1 MENKLLNTLIEVLKK
16 DERFLSN
23 EWDLLKNKIREKAEI
38 LDEELIWLILDN
50 KILRDTFF
58 INVSDV
64 IVFDNNKFIQFINN
78 KEFLPDSFTSFK
90 NKIWLTNKQG
100 DFISSLDDIV
110 LSWPYKDCILA
121 WWQDKEDVKRDEVFY
136 NEILWSED
144 IDRLLDEKVFTN
156 FKKID
161 KDWEQDLKWF
171 NRDKNWMI
179 KDNLII
185 KWNNL
190 LALHSLKSNFAW
202 KVKLIY
208 IDPPYNTWNDSFK
221 YNDRFN
227 HSTWLTF
234 MKNRLEVAKE
244 LLSKDWVIFVQCDD
258 NEQAY
263 LKVLMDWIF
272 WWDNFISNV
281 IYKRRL
287 SQANLSKNISPI
299 HDFIILYSKTNSTQL
314 NRITANIDESNYKN
328 PDNDPRWPYV
338 TMPSTNKWGAVY
350 EIITP
355 TWKKIKEEWRFK
367 EETYRKLEKD
377 NKLVFPN
384 NWNWKPRYKL
394 FLEEKKI
401 KWAIPN
407 TIWDDISSNQE
418 ANKEI
423 IELFWKNAF
432 SFPKSEDLIKR
443 IIELWT
449 KPWDLVLDF
458 HLWSWTTTA
467 VAHKMWRQYIG
478 IEQMDYIEDITVER
492 IKKVIK
498 WEKWWISKSLEW
510 KWWGNFIY
518 MELMKENEIF
528 INNIKKSKKSNE
540 LIEIYKKIKKSWFIN
555 YNVDIKLIDENI
567 SEFEILNL
575 ENQKIFLI
583 ELLDKNLLLKN
594 FSDINDKNNWINS
607 KDKKLNNLFYI

>member
-244 LLSKDWVIFVQCDD
+244 LLSEEWFIFIQCDD
-258 NEQAY
+258 YEQWY
-263 LKVLMDWIF
+263 LKVLMDEIF
-272 WWDNFISNV
+272 WSDNFRNSIFWHRTYAGKTV
-281 IYKRRL
+281 
-287 SQANLSKNISPI
+287 SKN
-299 HDFIILYSKTNSTQL
+299 L
-314 NRITANIDESNYKN
+314 
-328 PDNDPRWPYV
+328 
-338 TMPSTNKWGAVY
+338 
-350 EIITP
+350 
-355 TWKKIKEEWRFK
+355 
-367 EETYRKLEKD
+367 
-377 NKLVFPN
+377 
-384 NWNWKPRYKL
+384 
-394 FLEEKKI
+394 
-401 KWAIPN
+401 
-407 TIWDDISSNQE
+407 
-418 ANKEI
+418 
-423 IELFWKNAF
+423 
-432 SFPKSEDLIKR
+432 
-443 IIELWT
+443 
-449 KPWDLVLDF
+449 PW
-458 HLWSWTTTA
+458 
-467 VAHKMWRQYIG
+467 
-478 IEQMDYIEDITVER
+478 
-492 IKKVIK
+492 
-498 WEKWWISKSLEW
+498 
-510 KWWGNFIY
+510 
-518 MELMKENEIF
+518 
-528 INNIKKSKKSNE
+528 
-540 LIEIYKKIKKSWFIN
+540 
-555 YNVDIKLIDENI
+555 NVDIIH
-567 SEFEILNL
+567 F
-575 ENQKIFLI
+575 
-583 ELLDKNLLLKN
+583 
-594 FSDINDKNNWINS
+594 FSKNNNVNINNVTTELTD
-607 KDKKLNNLFYI
+607 KDIKSYTKDDNDWKWKYTTVSLQKTW